1 MIIDSKPHREN
12 IATSLAA
19 GIFDYLNKG
28 ALTHEAKR

>member
-1 MIIDSKPHREN
+1 MIINSETHGEN
-12 IATSLAA
+12 IATYLAA